1 MKTILV
7 IYTNGKNITVD
18 FANTNKI
25 KKYCFRTENDIKVG
39 DILKSP
45 NYTSELMVTDVI
57 DVDMKYY
64 NALTGELSSTIT
76 STACYPIKNLVI
88 REETDGVVY
97 ATMKQ
102 V

>member
-1 MKTILV
+1 MSVEEI
-7 IYTNGKNITVD
+7 N
-18 FANTNKI
+18 NK
-25 KKYCFRTENDIKVG
+25 KLQKYCFRTEDNVQTG
-39 DILKSP
+39 DILRSP
-45 NYTSELMVTDVI
+45 NYSSEMVVTDVI
-57 DVDMKYY
+57 DADYKYY